1 MDNEAQLGGRVQQA
15 SRHGWIY
22 KDLVWNI
29 DIKPSVNIEGNNN
42 IVSRIN
48 RYKFTK
54 NIYPDYIVLL
64 TRKNKF
70 ITFDIDLKLIDYLE
84 VDEDLTILDKL
95 HINYLVLDDLEI
107 INIKSYKD
115 NNYDKYCLGLVINK
129 VVKKIG
135 NKLIKYY

>member
-1 MDNEAQLGGRVQQA
+1 M
-15 SRHGWIY
+15 
-22 KDLVWNI
+22 
-29 DIKPSVNIEGNNN
+29 
-42 IVSRIN
+42 SRIN

-70 ITFDIDLKLIDYLE
+70 ITFDIDLKLTDYLE

-135 NKLIKYY
+135 NKLINYC

>member
-1 MDNEAQLGGRVQQA
+1 M
-15 SRHGWIY
+15 
-22 KDLVWNI
+22 
-29 DIKPSVNIEGNNN
+29 
-42 IVSRIN
+42 SRIN

-54 NIYPDYIVLL
+54 NIYPNYIVLL
-64 TRKNKF
+64 TRKNKY

>member
-1 MDNEAQLGGRVQQA
+1 M
-15 SRHGWIY
+15 
-22 KDLVWNI
+22 
-29 DIKPSVNIEGNNN
+29 
-42 IVSRIN
+42 SRIN

-64 TRKNKF
+64 NKKNKY

-84 VDEDLTILDKL
+84 VDEYLTILDKL

-135 NKLIKYY
+135 NRLISYC

>member
-1 MDNEAQLGGRVQQA
+1 M
-15 SRHGWIY
+15 
-22 KDLVWNI
+22 
-29 DIKPSVNIEGNNN
+29 
-42 IVSRIN
+42 SRIN

-54 NIYPDYIVLL
+54 NIYPNYIVLL
-64 TRKNKF
+64 TRKNKY
-70 ITFDIDLKLIDYLE
+70 ITYDIDLKLIDYLE

-135 NKLIKYY
+135 NKLINYC

>member
-1 MDNEAQLGGRVQQA
+1 M
-15 SRHGWIY
+15 
-22 KDLVWNI
+22 
-29 DIKPSVNIEGNNN
+29 
-42 IVSRIN
+42 SRIN

-64 TRKNKF
+64 TRKNKY
-70 ITFDIDLKLIDYLE
+70 ITFDIDLKLTDYLE

-135 NKLIKYY
+135 NRLISYC

>member
-1 MDNEAQLGGRVQQA
+1 M
-15 SRHGWIY
+15 
-22 KDLVWNI
+22 
-29 DIKPSVNIEGNNN
+29 
-42 IVSRIN
+42 SRIN

-64 TRKNKF
+64 TRKNKY

-115 NNYDKYCLGLVINK
+115 NNYDKYCLGLIINK

>member
-1 MDNEAQLGGRVQQA
+1 M
-15 SRHGWIY
+15 
-22 KDLVWNI
+22 
-29 DIKPSVNIEGNNN
+29 
-42 IVSRIN
+42 SRIN

-54 NIYPDYIVLL
+54 NIYPNYIVLL
-64 TRKNKF
+64 TRKNKY
-70 ITFDIDLKLIDYLE
+70 ITYDIDLKLIDYLE

>member
-1 MDNEAQLGGRVQQA
+1 M
-15 SRHGWIY
+15 
-22 KDLVWNI
+22 
-29 DIKPSVNIEGNNN
+29 
-42 IVSRIN
+42 SRIN

-64 TRKNKF
+64 TRKNKY

-84 VDEDLTILDKL
+84 VDEDLNILDKL

-107 INIKSYKD
+107 INIKSYKY

-135 NKLIKYY
+135 NRLISYC

>member
-1 MDNEAQLGGRVQQA
+1 M
-15 SRHGWIY
+15 
-22 KDLVWNI
+22 
-29 DIKPSVNIEGNNN
+29 
-42 IVSRIN
+42 SRIN

-54 NIYPDYIVLL
+54 NIYTDYIVLL
-64 TRKNKF
+64 TRKNKY
-70 ITFDIDLKLIDYLE
+70 ITFDIDLKLIYYLE

-135 NKLIKYY
+135 NKLINYC

>member
-1 MDNEAQLGGRVQQA
+1 M
-15 SRHGWIY
+15 
-22 KDLVWNI
+22 
-29 DIKPSVNIEGNNN
+29 
-42 IVSRIN
+42 SRIN

-64 TRKNKF
+64 TRKNKY

>member
-1 MDNEAQLGGRVQQA
+1 M
-15 SRHGWIY
+15 
-22 KDLVWNI
+22 
-29 DIKPSVNIEGNNN
+29 
-42 IVSRIN
+42 SRIN

-64 TRKNKF
+64 TRKNKY
-70 ITFDIDLKLIDYLE
+70 ITFDIDLKLTDYLE

>member
-1 MDNEAQLGGRVQQA
+1 M
-15 SRHGWIY
+15 
-22 KDLVWNI
+22 
-29 DIKPSVNIEGNNN
+29 
-42 IVSRIN
+42 SRIN

-64 TRKNKF
+64 TRKNKY

-84 VDEDLTILDKL
+84 VDEDLSILDKL

-135 NKLIKYY
+135 NKLIKYC

>member
-1 MDNEAQLGGRVQQA
+1 MITRITKENRAKYVRLFAKATEALKA
-15 SRHGWIY
+15 SNSASYPADFSISSLEE
-22 KDLVWNI
+22 DFQ
-29 DIKPSVNIEGNNN
+29 NIEPLFE
-42 IVSRIN
+42 VSPQYARL
-48 RYKFTK
+48 
-54 NIYPDYIVLL
+54 PLDEE
-64 TRKNKF
+64 
-70 ITFDIDLKLIDYLE
+70 TFDIDLKLTDYLE

>member
-1 MDNEAQLGGRVQQA
+1 M
-15 SRHGWIY
+15 
-22 KDLVWNI
+22 
-29 DIKPSVNIEGNNN
+29 
-42 IVSRIN
+42 SRIN

-64 TRKNKF
+64 NKKNKY

-135 NKLIKYY
+135 NRLISYC

>member
-1 MDNEAQLGGRVQQA
+1 M
-15 SRHGWIY
+15 
-22 KDLVWNI
+22 
-29 DIKPSVNIEGNNN
+29 
-42 IVSRIN
+42 SRIN

-64 TRKNKF
+64 TRKNKY
-70 ITFDIDLKLIDYLE
+70 ITYDIDLKLIDYLE

-135 NKLIKYY
+135 NRLISYC

>member
-1 MDNEAQLGGRVQQA
+1 M
-15 SRHGWIY
+15 
-22 KDLVWNI
+22 
-29 DIKPSVNIEGNNN
+29 
-42 IVSRIN
+42 SRIN

-64 TRKNKF
+64 TRKNKY

-135 NKLIKYY
+135 NRLISYC

>member
-1 MDNEAQLGGRVQQA
+1 M
-15 SRHGWIY
+15 
-22 KDLVWNI
+22 
-29 DIKPSVNIEGNNN
+29 
-42 IVSRIN
+42 SRIN

-64 TRKNKF
+64 TRKNKY
-70 ITFDIDLKLIDYLE
+70 ITFDIDLKLTDYLE

-135 NKLIKYY
+135 NKLIKYC